1 MSVGYGKV
9 YLLAKRAKRKGQM
22 KLETTITSDCTCY
35 AVNEDGEGVLDSNG
49 DAVPSESCY
58 GDCYTESVYDF
69 TDNILPYW
77 LESKGVMA
85 DSPVRINGSG
95 MGWRGQTG
103 YADTSARGI
112 VKALEIN
119 GDFILRITYE
129 DGELSIVRSSHD
141 ELGASFSVEPRPIE
155 DDDTE
160 WG

>member
-1 MSVGYGKV
+1 MAKGSPERDKV
-9 YLLAKRAKRKGQM
+9 
-22 KLETTITSDCTCY
+22 KLETTITSDCVCY
-35 AVNEDGEGVLDSNG
+35 KTDEYGEGVLDKNG
-49 DAVPSESCY
+49 EAVPSDYCY
-58 GDCYTESVYDF
+58 GDCYAEQVFDF

-77 LESKGVMA
+77 LEAKAIMA

-95 MGWRGQTG
+95 MTWRGVSG

-119 GDFILRITYE
+119 GDFTLRITYE

-141 ELGASFSVEPRPIE
+141 ELGASFTVEPRPIE

-160 WG
+160 WE